1 MYALNAEK
9 SFPSKALFV
18 DYTNLPDAV
27 PEFVFPEHFGMAKE
41 LDEVCYVCIFI
52 LDIYLVYIYVICV
65 IYVLHVLCTFVC
77 AMCFM
82 CLCDLYIVYLRLWFI
97 LMLFIVLSECLASL
111 YVL

>member
-52 LDIYLVYIYVICV
+52 LDIYLVYICDLCY
-65 IYVLHVLCTFVC
+65 LCTS
-77 AMCFM
+77 CFM
-82 CLCDLYIVYLRLWFI
+82 YFCLCYV
-97 LMLFIVLSECLASL
+97 L
-111 YVL
+111 YVLV